1 MEIDQKKNK
10 IINISILLIYLSIQ
24 IFLAFHHEAWRD
36 ESQAWIIARN
46 SSYAEILGLCSSE
59 GHPCLW
65 FFFLKLCQL
74 FGLSFYHIS
83 LMSTF
88 IVTIAAGL
96 FLWKSPFQIFTNVC
110 ILLSPIFFY
119 YNSVICRV
127 YALLVL
133 LLILLCIYWPYRRQK
148 PIAYGIIIAL
158 LFQSHILISG
168 LAIGCLIEK
177 LLNDRPLLNK
187 RNMLGFMIPLISL
200 AGMIFELYQTK
211 GTETFI
217 KIDINYVQCRLGLIK
232 IINNIKSVVLK
243 FDYSWF
249 SIDSIILLVWL
260 LLFIFYCLCY
270 ITNSKYRAEL
280 RNVGLVSVCG
290 TMCYWGIIVLVRKA
304 DHIQMSIVFLM
315 ILLLLVWDSVSV
327 KEPICSNDIKQEVS
341 FKNLTTTIKN
351 KVLDIRKMEGLFAI
365 CCMLMIPKSAW
376 LDPVSDIKGPFSGS
390 LEMAQI
396 IEKNAP
402 NHSVIV
408 IHNDMFSTSI
418 ASYLYESNKQYLLWD
433 IDNGCKYV
441 IHKWGKPN
449 RRKVTQKALYETI
462 CKDIN
467 VSKIVFYVN
476 GFQKLKPDI
485 PSIDKMT
492 LIGKNKVPN
501 TWNEYYQLYKVNRD
515 CLPNIR

>member
-1 MEIDQKKNK
+1 METNPKKEK
-10 IINISILLIYLSIQ
+10 IINTLILLIYLSIQ
-24 IFLAFHHEAWRD
+24 IFLSLHHEAWRD
-36 ESQAWIIARN
+36 ESQAWIIAKN
-46 SSYAEILGLCSSE
+46 SSCIDILALCSSE

-88 IVTIAAGL
+88 IMTVAAGL

-110 ILLSPIFFY
+110 VLLSPIFFY

-148 PIAYGIIIAL
+148 PIDYGIIIAL
-158 LFQSHILISG
+158 LFQSHILIAG

-217 KIDINYVQCRLGLIK
+217 KIDINYVQSRLGLIK

-243 FDYSWF
+243 FDYSWV
-249 SIDSIILLVWL
+249 SIADVILLVWL
-260 LLFIFYCLCY
+260 LLYIFYFLCF
-270 ITNSKYRAEL
+270 ITNSRYRAEL

-290 TMCYWGIIVLVRKA
+290 TVCYWGIIVLVRKA

-315 ILLLLVWDSVSV
+315 ILLLLVWASVSV
-327 KEPICSNDIKQEVS
+327 KDPICSNDIKQEDS

-351 KVLDIRKMEGLFAI
+351 KILDIRKMEGLFAI
-365 CCMLMIPKSAW
+365 CCILMIPKSAW
-376 LDPVSDIKGPFSGS
+376 IDPISDVKKPFSGS

-396 IEKNAP
+396 IEEHVPSK
-402 NHSVIV
+402 SVIV
-408 IHNDMFSTSI
+408 IHNDLLSTSI
-418 ASYLYESNKQYLLWD
+418 VSYLYESNKQYLLWD

-441 IHKWGKPN
+441 IHKWGKTN
-449 RRKVTQKALYETI
+449 KRKITQKTLYNTI
-462 CKDIN
+462 CKDMN
-467 VSKIVFYVN
+467 VTKPIYYVK
-476 GFQKLKPDI
+476 GILALKSNI

-501 TWNEYYQLYKVNRD
+501 TWNEYYQLYKVNR
-515 CLPNIR
+515 

>member
-36 ESQAWIIARN
+36 ESQAWIIAKN
-46 SSYAEILGLCSSE
+46 SSYAEIPGLCSSE

-88 IVTIAAGL
+88 IMTIAAGL
-96 FLWKSPFQIFTNVC
+96 FLWKSPFQRFTNVC
-110 ILLSPIFFY
+110 VLLSPIFFY

-127 YALLVL
+127 YALLI
-133 LLILLCIYWPYRRQK
+133 LLIVLLCIYWPYRRRK

-158 LFQSHILISG
+158 LFQSHILIAG

-177 LLNDRPLLNK
+177 FLHDRPLYNK
-187 RNMLGFMIPLISL
+187 KNMIGFTIPLISL
-200 AGMIFELYQTK
+200 VGMIFELYQTK

-217 KIDINYVQCRLGLIK
+217 KIDINYILPRIGAIN
-232 IINNIKSVVLK
+232 IINNIKSVAMK
-243 FDYSWF
+243 FDYLCL
-249 SIDSIILLVWL
+249 SIDNIILFVWVAL
-260 LLFIFYCLCY
+260 YIFFFLCY
-270 ITNSKYRAEL
+270 ISDSRFQAEL
-280 RNVGLVSVCG
+280 KDVGLVSVCG
-290 TMCYWGIIVLVRKA
+290 AICYWGIIVLVRKA

-315 ILLLLVWDSVSV
+315 ILLLLVWASVSV
-327 KEPICSNDIKQEVS
+327 KDPICSNDIKQEDS
-341 FKNLTTTIKN
+341 FKNLTLTIKN
-351 KVLDIRKMEGLFAI
+351 KVLDIRKLEGLFAI
-365 CCMLMIPKSAW
+365 CCILMIPKSAW
-376 LDPVSDIKGPFSGS
+376 IDPVSDVKGPFSGS

-396 IEKNAP
+396 IEKNVP
-402 NHSVIV
+402 KQSVIV
-408 IHNDMFSTSI
+408 IHNDMLSTSI

-433 IDNGCKYV
+433 IDNACKYV

-449 RRKVTQKALYETI
+449 KRKVTQKTLYKTI
-462 CKDIN
+462 CEDMNGTGTIY
-467 VSKIVFYVN
+467 YVK
-476 GFQKLKPDI
+476 GIRALKSDI

-501 TWNEYYQLYKVNRD
+501 TWNEYYQLYKVNR
-515 CLPNIR
+515 